1 MKAFGT
7 ATLLMAVLGAAA
19 GPVHAQTGETEEDP
33 IFSVLFAPELI
44 MQHRRAIDLTDEQ
57 RDAISQMI
65 QELQGRVVSLQWELL
80 DDIQELSE
88 TLERPRVDLDRALDQ
103 MGSVLDLEKRIK
115 EAHLELLV
123 RIKNVLTE
131 DQQAELE
138 RLRDG
143 GPGSGGGDGSG
154 PPG

>member
-1 MKAFGT
+1 MNWFGT
-7 ATLLMAVLGAAA
+7 AALVIAGLGVAV
-19 GPVHAQTGETEEDP
+19 GPLAAQTGETAEDP
-33 IFSVLFAPELI
+33 IFSVLFPPELI

-80 DDIQELSE
+80 DDIQELSG
-88 TLERPRVDLDRALDQ
+88 TLERPRVDLDQALDQ
-103 MGSVLDLEKRIK
+103 MGGVLDLEKRIK

-123 RIKNVLTE
+123 RVKNALTA
-131 DQQAELE
+131 DQQAELR

-143 GPGSGGGDGSG
+143 GSSGSDDGG
-154 PPG
+154 